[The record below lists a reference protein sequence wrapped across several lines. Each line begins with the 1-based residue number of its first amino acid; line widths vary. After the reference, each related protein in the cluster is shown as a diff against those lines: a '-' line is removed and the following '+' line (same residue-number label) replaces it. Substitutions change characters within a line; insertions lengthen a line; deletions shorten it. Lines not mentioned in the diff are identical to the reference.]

1 MEFEK
6 LKELLSKHG
15 QIEVIKDGY
24 VFTLLM
30 TGKQLSKWTTVSEI
44 QENVLKYLGGKF
56 PNIEVMR
63 NEKEY
68 FCLVL
73 RK

>member
-30 TGKQLSKWTTVSEI
+30 TGKELSKWTTFSEI